1 MPSKAVFPLNGPSQ
15 DPVERDFDLPAPIS
29 RSTSWDTTP
38 DTTRILNPDLRF
50 VEADAANGT
59 INAIGPS
66 DFNDYKL

>member
-1 MPSKAVFPLNGPSQ
+1 MAVFPLNGVLRR
-15 DPVERDFDLPAPIS
+15 DVERDFGLPAPIF

-38 DTTRILNPDLRF
+38 DTTRILSLDLRF